1 MAKATNGAIDW
12 LRHSLT
18 LPVTDWSFSDE
29 PQNLLFSQLG
39 LICWLARASL
49 DSFTNLTNVF
59 QEGALGRRL
68 ICLNCF
74 FSLVVSAR
82 VAMLTW
88 AHRIAHLC
96 DCHRLSAIPLLNLLF
111 YVQAQLLAGLCHG
124 LQRSGG
130 LQRLL
135 ATASLFT
142 ASSCFLRFLL
152 YIVKR
157 LRGHLLNNFLLFVLV
172 CWTLSKSQVE

>member
-1 MAKATNGAIDW
+1 M
-12 LRHSLT
+12 
-18 LPVTDWSFSDE
+18 
-29 PQNLLFSQLG
+29 
-39 LICWLARASL
+39 LA
-49 DSFTNLTNVF
+49 
-59 QEGALGRRL
+59 
-68 ICLNCF
+68 
-74 FSLVVSAR
+74 
-82 VAMLTW
+82 W

-96 DCHRLSAIPLLNLLF
+96 GCHRLSAIPLLNLLF

-172 CWTLSKSQVE
+172 CWTLSKSQIEQVALHRLLLHHVGDCDAPWILSLWLILTCGRMVH